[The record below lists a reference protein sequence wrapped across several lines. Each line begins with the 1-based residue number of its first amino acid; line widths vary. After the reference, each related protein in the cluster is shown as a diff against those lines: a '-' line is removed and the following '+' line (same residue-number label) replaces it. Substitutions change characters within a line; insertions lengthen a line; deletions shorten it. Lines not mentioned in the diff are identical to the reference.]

1 MFTPTVANSTS
12 YFYALGNTPAINL
25 AKNLPNGVDASLLL
39 LGCGDV
45 RNIVYTAY
53 NEIGLPG
60 RTLDITVN
68 DIDEAIL
75 ARNIFL
81 FSLLIDNNNVSGN
94 TPWNL
99 YYNLHIDSSD
109 LHILSSQVK
118 KLLKASESLKTWK
131 GSSYGKVLPFC
142 DQATLD
148 DVRAVWVSYENAA
161 ASDNVIANSEA
172 LTANLKHSIE
182 MKRIAFGNA
191 VAFTGLRSA
200 APAALQNAQ
209 EVTEASQQFWES
221 ADATPNGAVSN
232 PNPLF
237 YASLSK
243 HHLLHYGTDPILGFH
258 LAAAFIPLTDQSPL
272 KPDQQD
278 ERDRVFSAAKTQF
291 REWAAAC
298 GTLLRGKKLVIR
310 SVASEA
316 LAFCHTLQH
325 LIVTKETSAGWYRRQ
340 FDARVLSLDQD
351 VYGAK
356 STAPIA
362 FDTVDTSNLADHFG
376 TLNILMSALPLLT
389 PHPWSAVFTETLLK
403 RESTAKEA
411 FDTLLYG
418 HGPTISLLVGASAVE
433 YWTNSTAVSSVDEI
447 LIGLSTKS
455 IQAKGDEVA
464 QVHSR
469 ITWKQS
475 KLFSGVNASGPLA
488 IESEALASIFFN
500 LYLKVFA
507 HENPMKLLSISKS
520 SVTQL
525 LRNTAYSHFHRG
537 TLVSLLHYLKLRLSV
552 DNFGKTWGALL
563 QKVSAERSLM
573 FTGNLRQDLSVQMH
587 TQGVG
592 SEDWLL
598 AEIKP
603 NRDLGGFDSWTS
615 VPEVV
620 AVTLV
625 VPREKI
631 ARVFDGSDQ
640 ARISSPTIRGSLVS
654 GEDAAHKWHNFYDEV
669 QLVFGTV
676 KSSGDRDTSD
686 FSVTVDAD
694 PAGWL
699 GKSPLIAT
707 FYVSAAAL
715 QVERKTSYVRLE
727 VLSSAQS
734 IAVFSKTLGSELR
747 IFQAK
752 LADEE
757 SVFITKYMPGQT
769 RYPAASEAAGLVAE
783 ATFEKSKDTES
794 SFTANASQRQDRI
807 ETITGHLD
815 ILSAKGKKFLTDKL
829 PITLDQVS
837 PFTVNVVF
845 GEKELVY
852 PLTFPTLID
861 ASKAKTRIA
870 RTSAYVEVI
879 APFAEPS
886 SDPETNTVLTDFV
899 YPTQLARG
907 LSNTPADL
915 NTPHLNLDRLP
926 IINVAK
932 KDELPFLNTLLSFEF
947 SVRERALRE
956 RINASRLDLA
966 PSPRVNFKESIF
978 TMTMLST
985 GQQGGQTGLFCLNHP
1000 DRGGIH
1006 MLFFVSALRLD
1017 AASASVVLDAAV
1029 LPFTPPIIKKVE
1041 PFLLLLR
1048 ELEMASV
1055 TVNDEELILWK
1066 KVLPALAE
1074 RSRTW
1079 NHKSSCE
1086 YRKAGA
1092 TIPLSLEP
1100 SEPAP
1105 VAADNESVAVR
1116 PRLDSVKL
1124 RDLLICSVMW
1134 LLNTKTLAL
1143 ESFTDPSEVGYAIL
1157 SHTWDNGEV
1166 SFQEMTSATI
1176 ATTTKSK
1183 AGFEKVAKTCE
1194 IAKEVGLG
1202 YAWVDTCCI
1211 DKSSSAELSEAINS
1225 MFRWYQEAKVC
1236 LVLLSDLRPEVGGTG
1251 PGIYE
1256 ISDLSRCR
1264 WFTRGWTLQELI
1276 APADV
1281 EFYDAG
1287 WKLRFSK
1294 DTWSGCLSTI
1304 TNINIDI
1311 LTFEKELSAVPVA
1324 VKMSWAAHRRTT
1336 RVEDRAYSLLGLFDI
1351 HIPMIYGEGAKAF
1364 QRLQEEIAKGT
1375 DDLSLFAWVAVDEE
1389 QRYRGIFAKE
1399 LAEFTF
1405 CGNYMR
1411 YSQFA
1416 LARIEFSI
1424 TNKGVRFTDILRMD
1438 TEASATW
1445 WLPFG
1450 TQGNCQICRCSHRI
1464 HIGLVFT
1471 AEGWVRATPG
1481 RCRYEGEGP
1490 LSDGL
1495 IDICVRKTVSS
1506 SESRRLEQRPGHF
1519 FKLDWPQGDLLN
1531 RHGTLLMVEPSDLW
1545 DPVHRGFVGEAQTED
1560 FGGVIKMSLRV
1571 LPADVVVFLFVYKAK
1586 GQPPKVQLF
1595 LIPDGPWELKEGQVF
1610 SKVHMELSRLYFSP
1624 RNVSSARATADDR
1637 QFPVDVTFTAEVDE
1651 EMRLI
1656 VSCKYIKGSQRAQ
1669 EQEGLPLPTYRS
1681 TQRLSDETDSPHVGG
1696 LG

>member
-45 RNIVYTAY
+45 RNIIYTAY

-60 RTLDITVN
+60 RNLDITVN

-118 KLLKASESLKTWK
+118 KLLKASESLKSWK

-148 DVRAVWVSYENAA
+148 DVRTVWISYENAA

-278 ERDRVFSAAKTQF
+278 ERTRVFSAAKTQF

-310 SVASEA
+310 SIASEA

-351 VYGAK
+351 VYGTK

-475 KLFSGVNASGPLA
+475 KLFSGANASGPLA
-488 IESEALASIFFN
+488 IESEALASILFN

-525 LRNTAYSHFHRG
+525 IRNTAYSHFHRG

-552 DNFGKTWGALL
+552 DNFGKTCRSLL

-640 ARISSPTIRGSLVS
+640 AKISSPTIRGSLVS
-654 GEDAAHKWHNFYDEV
+654 GEDANHKWHNFYDEV

-699 GKSPLIAT
+699 GGSPLIAT

-752 LADEE
+752 LADED

-783 ATFEKSKDTES
+783 AAFEKSTDTES
-794 SFTANASQRQDRI
+794 FFTANASQRQDRI

-815 ILSAKGKKFLTDKL
+815 ILSAKRKKFLTDKL

-907 LSNTPADL
+907 LPNTPANL

-926 IINVAK
+926 VINVAR

-1029 LPFTPPIIKKVE
+1029 LPFTLPIIKKVE

-1074 RSRTW
+1074 RTRTW

-1100 SEPAP
+1100 SE
-1105 VAADNESVAVR
+1105 AV
-1116 PRLDSVKL
+1116 L
-1124 RDLLICSVMW
+1124 CSCGRGQ
-1134 LLNTKTLAL
+1134 
-1143 ESFTDPSEVGYAIL
+1143 FPSNFIGLPEWDTASKYA
-1157 SHTWDNGEV
+1157 TR
-1166 SFQEMTSATI
+1166 I
-1176 ATTTKSK
+1176 AISPTF
-1183 AGFEKVAKTCE
+1183 AVPFVEE
-1194 IAKEVGLG
+1194 I
-1202 YAWVDTCCI
+1202 VDTNKYKDYRANGMAPPKERCTNCG
-1211 DKSSSAELSEAINS
+1211 KEPTNGAALKKCMRCLTVKYCSADCQKKDWRKHRGECKESEA
-1225 MFRWYQEAKVC
+1225 YQK
-1236 LVLLSDLRPEVGGTG
+1236 
-1251 PGIYE
+1251 
-1256 ISDLSRCR
+1256 
-1264 WFTRGWTLQELI
+1264 
-1276 APADV
+1276 
-1281 EFYDAG
+1281 
-1287 WKLRFSK
+1287 
-1294 DTWSGCLSTI
+1294 
-1304 TNINIDI
+1304 
-1311 LTFEKELSAVPVA
+1311 
-1324 VKMSWAAHRRTT
+1324 
-1336 RVEDRAYSLLGLFDI
+1336 
-1351 HIPMIYGEGAKAF
+1351 
-1364 QRLQEEIAKGT
+1364 
-1375 DDLSLFAWVAVDEE
+1375 
-1389 QRYRGIFAKE
+1389 
-1399 LAEFTF
+1399 
-1405 CGNYMR
+1405 
-1411 YSQFA
+1411 
-1416 LARIEFSI
+1416 
-1424 TNKGVRFTDILRMD
+1424 
-1438 TEASATW
+1438 
-1445 WLPFG
+1445 
-1450 TQGNCQICRCSHRI
+1450 
-1464 HIGLVFT
+1464 
-1471 AEGWVRATPG
+1471 
-1481 RCRYEGEGP
+1481 
-1490 LSDGL
+1490 
-1495 IDICVRKTVSS
+1495 
-1506 SESRRLEQRPGHF
+1506 
-1519 FKLDWPQGDLLN
+1519 
-1531 RHGTLLMVEPSDLW
+1531 
-1545 DPVHRGFVGEAQTED
+1545 
-1560 FGGVIKMSLRV
+1560 
-1571 LPADVVVFLFVYKAK
+1571 
-1586 GQPPKVQLF
+1586 
-1595 LIPDGPWELKEGQVF
+1595 
-1610 SKVHMELSRLYFSP
+1610 
-1624 RNVSSARATADDR
+1624 
-1637 QFPVDVTFTAEVDE
+1637 
-1651 EMRLI
+1651 
-1656 VSCKYIKGSQRAQ
+1656 
-1669 EQEGLPLPTYRS
+1669 
-1681 TQRLSDETDSPHVGG
+1681 
-1696 LG
+1696 

>member
-45 RNIVYTAY
+45 RNIIYTAY

-60 RTLDITVN
+60 RKLDITVN

-81 FSLLIDNNNVSGN
+81 FSLLIDNNSVSGN

-99 YYNLHIDSSD
+99 YYDLHIDSSD

-118 KLLKASESLKTWK
+118 KLLKASETLKSWK
-131 GSSYGKVLPFC
+131 SSTYGKVLPFC

-148 DVRAVWVSYENAA
+148 DVRAVWISYESAA
-161 ASDNVIANSEA
+161 ASDNVVANSEA

-182 MKRIAFGNA
+182 NKRIAFGNGI
-191 VAFTGLRSA
+191 AFTGLRSA
-200 APAALQNAQ
+200 APAALQNAM
-209 EVTEASQQFWES
+209 EVTEASQQFWKS

-258 LAAAFIPLTDQSPL
+258 LATAFIPLTDHSPL
-272 KPDQQD
+272 RPDQQD
-278 ERDRVFSAAKTQF
+278 EKTRVFSAAKTQF

-298 GTLLRGKKLVIR
+298 GSLLRANKMVIR
-310 SVASEA
+310 SIASEA

-325 LIVTKETSAGWYRRQ
+325 LVVTKETSAGWYRRQ

-356 STAPIA
+356 SAAPIA

-447 LIGLSTKS
+447 LIGLSNKS
-455 IQAKGDEVA
+455 IQSKGDEVA

-475 KLFSGVNASGPLA
+475 KLFSGVNASVPLA
-488 IESEALASIFFN
+488 IEPEALANIFFE
-500 LYLKVFA
+500 LYLKIFA

-525 LRNTAYSHFHRG
+525 IRNTAYSHFHRG
-537 TLVSLLHYLKLRLSV
+537 TLVSLLHYLKRRLSV
-552 DNFGKTWGALL
+552 DNFGKTCGSLL

-587 TQGVG
+587 TQGVS
-592 SEDWLL
+592 SEDWLR

-603 NRDLGGFDSWTS
+603 NRNLGGFDSWTS

-640 ARISSPTIRGSLVS
+640 AKVSSPTLRGSLVS
-654 GEDAAHKWHNFYDEV
+654 GEEANHKWHNFYDEV

-676 KSSGDRDTSD
+676 RTSGNRDTSD

-699 GKSPLIAT
+699 GESPLIAT

-752 LADEE
+752 LADED

-783 ATFEKSKDTES
+783 AAFEKNKETES

-815 ILSAKGKKFLTDKL
+815 ILSAKGKKLLADKL
-829 PITLDQVS
+829 PITLSQVS
-837 PFTVNVVF
+837 PFTIDVVF
-845 GEKELVY
+845 GEKELVC
-852 PLTFPTLID
+852 PLTFPTPID

-870 RTSAYVEVI
+870 RTSAYVEII

-932 KDELPFLNTLLSFEF
+932 KDGLPFLNTLLSFEF
-947 SVRERALRE
+947 SIRERALRE

-978 TMTMLST
+978 TMAMLST

-1017 AASASVVLDAAV
+1017 AASATVVLDAAV
-1029 LPFTPPIIKKVE
+1029 LPFTLPIIKKVE

-1074 RSRTW
+1074 RTRTW

-1100 SEPAP
+1100 SEPVLCSCGRGQLPENFIGLPEWDTASKYATRIAISPTFAVPFVEEIVDTNKYKDFRANGTAP
-1105 VAADNESVAVR
+1105 PEERCTNCGKAATNGVALKKCMRCLGA
-1116 PRLDSVKL
+1116 KY
-1124 RDLLICSVMW
+1124 CSVDCQKEDW
-1134 LLNTKTLAL
+1134 RK
-1143 ESFTDPSEVGYAIL
+1143 
-1157 SHTWDNGEV
+1157 HRGE
-1166 SFQEMTSATI
+1166 
-1176 ATTTKSK
+1176 
-1183 AGFEKVAKTCE
+1183 C
-1194 IAKEVGLG
+1194 KE
-1202 YAWVDTCCI
+1202 
-1211 DKSSSAELSEAINS
+1211 SEA
-1225 MFRWYQEAKVC
+1225 YQK
-1236 LVLLSDLRPEVGGTG
+1236 
-1251 PGIYE
+1251 
-1256 ISDLSRCR
+1256 
-1264 WFTRGWTLQELI
+1264 
-1276 APADV
+1276 
-1281 EFYDAG
+1281 
-1287 WKLRFSK
+1287 
-1294 DTWSGCLSTI
+1294 
-1304 TNINIDI
+1304 
-1311 LTFEKELSAVPVA
+1311 
-1324 VKMSWAAHRRTT
+1324 
-1336 RVEDRAYSLLGLFDI
+1336 
-1351 HIPMIYGEGAKAF
+1351 
-1364 QRLQEEIAKGT
+1364 
-1375 DDLSLFAWVAVDEE
+1375 
-1389 QRYRGIFAKE
+1389 
-1399 LAEFTF
+1399 
-1405 CGNYMR
+1405 
-1411 YSQFA
+1411 
-1416 LARIEFSI
+1416 
-1424 TNKGVRFTDILRMD
+1424 
-1438 TEASATW
+1438 
-1445 WLPFG
+1445 
-1450 TQGNCQICRCSHRI
+1450 
-1464 HIGLVFT
+1464 
-1471 AEGWVRATPG
+1471 
-1481 RCRYEGEGP
+1481 
-1490 LSDGL
+1490 
-1495 IDICVRKTVSS
+1495 
-1506 SESRRLEQRPGHF
+1506 
-1519 FKLDWPQGDLLN
+1519 
-1531 RHGTLLMVEPSDLW
+1531 
-1545 DPVHRGFVGEAQTED
+1545 
-1560 FGGVIKMSLRV
+1560 
-1571 LPADVVVFLFVYKAK
+1571 
-1586 GQPPKVQLF
+1586 
-1595 LIPDGPWELKEGQVF
+1595 
-1610 SKVHMELSRLYFSP
+1610 
-1624 RNVSSARATADDR
+1624 
-1637 QFPVDVTFTAEVDE
+1637 
-1651 EMRLI
+1651 
-1656 VSCKYIKGSQRAQ
+1656 
-1669 EQEGLPLPTYRS
+1669 
-1681 TQRLSDETDSPHVGG
+1681 
-1696 LG
+1696 

>member
-25 AKNLPNGVDASLLL
+25 AKNLPNGVDARLLL

-45 RNIVYTAY
+45 RNIIYTAY

-60 RTLDITVN
+60 RNLDITVN

-81 FSLLIDNNNVSGN
+81 FSLLIDNDNVSGN

-118 KLLKASESLKTWK
+118 KLLKASESLKLWK
-131 GSSYGKVLPFC
+131 SSSYGKVLPFC

-148 DVRAVWVSYENAA
+148 DVRAVWISYENAA

-200 APAALQNAQ
+200 APAALKNAQ

-243 HHLLHYGTDPILGFH
+243 HHLLHYGTDPVLGFH
-258 LAAAFIPLTDQSPL
+258 LAAAFIPLTEQSPL

-278 ERDRVFSAAKTQF
+278 ERTRIFSAAKTQF
-291 REWAAAC
+291 REWATAC

-310 SVASEA
+310 STASEA

-475 KLFSGVNASGPLA
+475 KLFSGVNTSGPLA

-525 LRNTAYSHFHRG
+525 IRNTAYSHFHRG

-552 DNFGKTWGALL
+552 DNFGKTCGFLL
-563 QKVSAERSLM
+563 QKISAERSLM

-587 TQGVG
+587 TQGVD
-592 SEDWLL
+592 SEDWLR

-603 NRDLGGFDSWTS
+603 NRNLGGFDSWTS

-640 ARISSPTIRGSLVS
+640 AKISSPTIRGSLVS
-654 GEDAAHKWHNFYDEV
+654 GEDANHKWHNFYDEV

-676 KSSGDRDTSD
+676 KSSGNRDTSD

-752 LADEE
+752 LADED

-783 ATFEKSKDTES
+783 TAFEKSTDTES
-794 SFTANASQRQDRI
+794 TFTANASQRQDRI

-815 ILSAKGKKFLTDKL
+815 ILSTKGKKFLSDKL

-845 GEKELVY
+845 GDKELVY
-852 PLTFPTLID
+852 PLTFPALID

-886 SDPETNTVLTDFV
+886 SDPETNTVLTGFV

-926 IINVAK
+926 IIDVAK

-1029 LPFTPPIIKKVE
+1029 LPFTLPIIKKVE

-1074 RSRTW
+1074 RTRTW
-1079 NHKSSCE
+1079 NHNSSCE

-1100 SEPAP
+1100 SEPVLCSCGRGQFPANFIGLP
-1105 VAADNESVAVR
+1105 EWDTASKYATRIAISPTFAV
-1116 PRLDSVKL
+1116 PFV
-1124 RDLLICSVMW
+1124 
-1134 LLNTKTLAL
+1134 
-1143 ESFTDPSEVGYAIL
+1143 E
-1157 SHTWDNGEV
+1157 
-1166 SFQEMTSATI
+1166 
-1176 ATTTKSK
+1176 
-1183 AGFEKVAKTCE
+1183 E
-1194 IAKEVGLG
+1194 I
-1202 YAWVDTCCI
+1202 VDTNKYKDYRANGMAPPKERCTNCG
-1211 DKSSSAELSEAINS
+1211 KEPTNGAALKKCMRCLNVKYCSADCQKKDWRKHRGECKESEA
-1225 MFRWYQEAKVC
+1225 YQK
-1236 LVLLSDLRPEVGGTG
+1236 
-1251 PGIYE
+1251 
-1256 ISDLSRCR
+1256 
-1264 WFTRGWTLQELI
+1264 
-1276 APADV
+1276 
-1281 EFYDAG
+1281 
-1287 WKLRFSK
+1287 
-1294 DTWSGCLSTI
+1294 
-1304 TNINIDI
+1304 
-1311 LTFEKELSAVPVA
+1311 
-1324 VKMSWAAHRRTT
+1324 
-1336 RVEDRAYSLLGLFDI
+1336 
-1351 HIPMIYGEGAKAF
+1351 
-1364 QRLQEEIAKGT
+1364 
-1375 DDLSLFAWVAVDEE
+1375 
-1389 QRYRGIFAKE
+1389 
-1399 LAEFTF
+1399 
-1405 CGNYMR
+1405 
-1411 YSQFA
+1411 
-1416 LARIEFSI
+1416 
-1424 TNKGVRFTDILRMD
+1424 
-1438 TEASATW
+1438 
-1445 WLPFG
+1445 
-1450 TQGNCQICRCSHRI
+1450 
-1464 HIGLVFT
+1464 
-1471 AEGWVRATPG
+1471 
-1481 RCRYEGEGP
+1481 
-1490 LSDGL
+1490 
-1495 IDICVRKTVSS
+1495 
-1506 SESRRLEQRPGHF
+1506 
-1519 FKLDWPQGDLLN
+1519 
-1531 RHGTLLMVEPSDLW
+1531 
-1545 DPVHRGFVGEAQTED
+1545 
-1560 FGGVIKMSLRV
+1560 
-1571 LPADVVVFLFVYKAK
+1571 
-1586 GQPPKVQLF
+1586 
-1595 LIPDGPWELKEGQVF
+1595 
-1610 SKVHMELSRLYFSP
+1610 
-1624 RNVSSARATADDR
+1624 
-1637 QFPVDVTFTAEVDE
+1637 
-1651 EMRLI
+1651 
-1656 VSCKYIKGSQRAQ
+1656 
-1669 EQEGLPLPTYRS
+1669 
-1681 TQRLSDETDSPHVGG
+1681 
-1696 LG
+1696 